1 MERNILVTILVNA
14 WQVIMS
20 TILLIFVCMV
30 VLTIEIPQF
39 VSYLVKK
46 VTERISR
53 LVTAFQ
59 NWITF

>member
-14 WQVIMS
+14 WQVIIS

-39 VSYLVKK
+39 VSYLVQK
-46 VTERISR
+46 VKERISR